1 MHQDGENRKNAV
13 AIKTRSNTKMK
24 WERERETRR
33 ERGTKR
39 GLR

>member
-13 AIKTRSNTKMK
+13 AIKTRSKMK